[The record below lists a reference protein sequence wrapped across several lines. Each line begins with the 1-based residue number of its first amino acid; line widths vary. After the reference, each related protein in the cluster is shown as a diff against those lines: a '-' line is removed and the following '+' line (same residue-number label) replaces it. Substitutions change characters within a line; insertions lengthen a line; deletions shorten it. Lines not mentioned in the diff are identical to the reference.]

1 MLNYWAVL
9 SCFVSFPDLFMF
21 FVFVFVFK
29 DYAYGIYVLSDFG
42 ISRLCKLGFR
52 KNVSY
57 GDVFSFFPSLG
68 FVFVF

>member
-21 FVFVFVFK
+21 FVFK